1 MIVAITFCL
10 GLVAIAVAVIPILV
24 GMRLH
29 ANATSW
35 SPESSPE
42 SNVPRKG
49 EHDSLF
55 DEIAKKELEE
65 WRRLVA

>member
-1 MIVAITFCL
+1 MIIAITFGL

-29 ANATSW
+29 ANAKSW

-42 SNVPRKG
+42 RNVRRLGK
-49 EHDSLF
+49 HDSLF